1 MAKYLKTKQKEKIGT
16 FTIES
21 GEESIDSQPE
31 ISDTNT
37 MPNSRLRKKV
47 ENHYRNVFILTLIG
61 LIILVAALLLYGP
74 SLLINFS
81 VQLGNLGKNTS
92 SSDINKDSH
101 SFIPAPILDS
111 QTSATNSANI
121 KITGQ
126 SSLNEKDDIKLYVN
140 NELADVTHPKK
151 NGSFSFDSV
160 ELKEGANLIKA
171 VAFVKNDKS
180 DDSNILTISYIK
192 DAPELTINEPQ
203 DGQSF
208 SGDNKT
214 ITVKGKT
221 NPTARVTVN
230 DHIAV
235 IKNDGSYFYTMT
247 LQNGDNKIKV
257 ISSDEAGNKT
267 EKEIT
272 VKAQ

>member
-1 MAKYLKTKQKEKIGT
+1 MTD

-31 ISDTNT
+31 ISDTKT

-47 ENHYRNVFILTLIG
+47 EKHYRNVFVLTLVG
-61 LIILVAALLLYGP
+61 LIILLTALLIYGP

-81 VQLGNLGKNTS
+81 VQLGNLGKNSS
-92 SSDINKDSH
+92 SSDITKDSH

-111 QTSATNSANI
+111 QMSATNSANI

-126 SSLNEKDDIKLYVN
+126 SSLNEKDDIKLYIN
-140 NELADVTHPKK
+140 SELADISHPKK

-160 ELKEGANLIKA
+160 ELKEGANQIKA

-192 DAPELTINEPQ
+192 SAPELSIDEPQ

-257 ISSDEAGNKT
+257 ISADEAGNKT